1 LAKAFLFLF
10 SVLFSL
16 SGNYNIS
23 MLGLNV
29 AKVSIISEKNLNNN
43 GIEFKKIKYFSSTKS
58 LVNIFFPVSNY
69 HETVVVG
76 NKIIQYKKNINQIDY
91 KESLTTYR
99 KNDTTFYE
107 SGDYICRNCQNI
119 FSLLDLIQSSPQD
132 IINKEFI
139 IDREGESFRVNFSKI
154 SKENNILT
162 LNLNIYSLNEQN
174 YNNRKH
180 DIFLWGLFLPNC
192 IRQISIDLN
201 TNQIVKCK
209 FEHQLI
215 NLEANLIK

>member
-1 LAKAFLFLF
+1 
-10 SVLFSL
+10 
-16 SGNYNIS
+16 

-58 LVNIFFPVSNY
+58 LVDIFFPVSNY

-76 NKIIQYKKNINQIDY
+76 NKIMQYKKNINQIDY

-119 FSLLDLIQSSPQD
+119 FSLLDLIQSSPHD

-139 IDREGESFRVNFSKI
+139 IDREGESFSVNFSKI
-154 SKENNILT
+154 STENNILT
-162 LNLNIYSLNEQN
+162 LNLNIYSLNQQN

-180 DIFLWGLFLPNC
+180 DIFYGVFFFL
-192 IRQISIDLN
+192 
-201 TNQIVKCK
+201 IVSDKY
-209 FEHQLI
+209 QLI
-215 NLEANLIK
+215 

>member
-1 LAKAFLFLF
+1 
-10 SVLFSL
+10 
-16 SGNYNIS
+16 

-76 NKIIQYKKNINQIDY
+76 NKIMQYKKNINQIDY

-107 SGDYICRNCQNI
+107 S
-119 FSLLDLIQSSPQD
+119 
-132 IINKEFI
+132 
-139 IDREGESFRVNFSKI
+139 RV
-154 SKENNILT
+154 
-162 LNLNIYSLNEQN
+162 
-174 YNNRKH
+174 YN
-180 DIFLWGLFLPNC
+180 
-192 IRQISIDLN
+192 
-201 TNQIVKCK
+201 
-209 FEHQLI
+209 
-215 NLEANLIK
+215 